1 MASDAPLRS
10 VKGSDVCSKCS
21 VKLGGVGSKRALL
34 RFLISW
40 RPGDESRVG
49 IIKSQVVQQGWGM
62 HAYCRGSDFGLHG
75 WERTEAAL
83 VLEPCITSAN

>member
-49 IIKSQVVQQGWGM
+49 IIKSQHHRLYSRAGECMPIVGALILACMAGKEQKLHWCLS
-62 HAYCRGSDFGLHG
+62 HA
-75 WERTEAAL
+75 
-83 VLEPCITSAN
+83 